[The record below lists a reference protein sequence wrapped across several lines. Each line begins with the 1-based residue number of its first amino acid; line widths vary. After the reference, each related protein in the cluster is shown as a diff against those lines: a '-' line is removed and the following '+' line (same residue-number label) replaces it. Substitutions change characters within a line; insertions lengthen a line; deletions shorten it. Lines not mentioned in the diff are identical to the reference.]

1 MYILLILFFTSLILI
16 IFMIGR
22 KLILLQNGLVVNK
35 EEVLFKIPHLE
46 KIKNL
51 TIENA
56 KKYGHLGLVTT
67 LRLYVRS
74 INFLKNKYQE
84 TKIKIENWNK
94 ENHINGEK
102 KEISKFLKIIGDY
115 KHKIREIK
123 NKIHEEEKN
132 S

>member
-1 MYILLILFFTSLILI
+1 
-16 IFMIGR
+16 MIGR